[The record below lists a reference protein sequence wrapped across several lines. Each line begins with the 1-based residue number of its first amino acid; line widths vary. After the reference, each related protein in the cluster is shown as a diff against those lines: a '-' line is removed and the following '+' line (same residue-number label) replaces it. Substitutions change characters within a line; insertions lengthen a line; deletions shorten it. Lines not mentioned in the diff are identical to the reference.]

1 MSTPRE
7 PVVNWQCETHRKR
20 VSNMKNTT
28 SAEFSTVD
36 LLLKSDAETRA
47 VDAFTLSW
55 VKLEKQLRRLT
66 SNLIFQHSAF
76 EDGASEHKTAV
87 RAAILQK
94 TTANHDKFIGAIYRL
109 SNCSVKD
116 LMQDQYRALKRDTN
130 TAYQYRK
137 KILHGQQT
145 GHSLTRT
152 ELEKCISS
160 MRAWCELLAD
170 RADERIGYDGFS
182 RNSLR
187 KNGREEITVSVDKAL
202 AGGWEEFIRRI

>member
-1 MSTPRE
+1 
-7 PVVNWQCETHRKR
+7 
-20 VSNMKNTT
+20 MKNTA
-28 SAEFSTVD
+28 SLEFSTVD

-47 VDAFTLSW
+47 VDAFTISW

-66 SNLIFQHSAF
+66 SNLIFQHSTF
-76 EDGASEHKTAV
+76 EDGVSEHKTVV
-87 RAAILQK
+87 REAILKK

-116 LMQDQYRALKRDTN
+116 LMDDQYKVLKRDTN

-145 GHSLTRT
+145 GHSLTRAD
-152 ELEKCISS
+152 LEKCISS
-160 MRAWCELLAD
+160 MRTWCELLAD
-170 RADERIGYDGFS
+170 RADEHIGYDGFS

-187 KNGREEITVSVDKAL
+187 KNGREKVTAAVDKAL
-202 AGGWEEFIRRI
+202 AGGWEEFVRRI

>member
-1 MSTPRE
+1 
-7 PVVNWQCETHRKR
+7 
-20 VSNMKNTT
+20 MKNTA
-28 SAEFSTVD
+28 SLEFSTVD
-36 LLLKSDAETRA
+36 LLLKSYAETRA
-47 VDAFTLSW
+47 VDAFTISW

-76 EDGASEHKTAV
+76 EDGVGEHKAAV
-87 RAAILQK
+87 REAILKK
-94 TTANHDKFIGAIYRL
+94 TTANHNKFIGAIYHL

-116 LMQDQYRALKRDTN
+116 LMGNQYKALKRDTD

-145 GHSLTRT
+145 GHSLTRI
-152 ELEKCISS
+152 ELERCISS

-170 RADERIGYDGFS
+170 RADEHIGYDGFS

-187 KNGREEITVSVDKAL
+187 KNGREKITAEVDKAL
-202 AGGWEEFIRRI
+202 AGGWEAFIRRI

>member
-1 MSTPRE
+1 MQLIE
-7 PVVNWQCETHRKR
+7 KLVA
-20 VSNMKNTT
+20 NMTNTA
-28 SAEFSTVD
+28 SIEFSTVD

-47 VDAFTLSW
+47 VDAFTISW

-76 EDGASEHKTAV
+76 KDGMSEDKTAV
-87 RAAILQK
+87 REAIRQK

-109 SNCSVKD
+109 SSYSVKD
-116 LMQDQYRALKRDTN
+116 MMGDQYKPLKQETN
-130 TAYQYRK
+130 TAYKYRN

-145 GHSLTRT
+145 GQSLTRI

-160 MRAWCELLAD
+160 MRDWCELLAD
-170 RADERIGYDGFS
+170 RADQHIGYDGFS

-187 KNGREEITVSVDKAL
+187 KNGRENITVAVDKAL
-202 AGGWEEFIRRI
+202 AGGWEEFVRRM